1 MLAAMTTR
9 LPLSL
14 IVAVADNGVIGRD
27 NRMPWHLPAELQYF
41 KRVTLGKPVLM
52 GRKTWDSLGRPL
64 PGRLNLVISRQPGL
78 SLPGAECFGSLDA
91 ALQRADAWALEQGAS
106 ELMVIGGAQLFADA
120 LPRAKRLYLTRVAL
134 EPEGDVFLPE
144 WHDDHWRLL
153 SRKQHP
159 AEEGRPA
166 YACEVWERG

>member
-14 IVAVADNGVIGRD
+14 ILAVADNGVIGRD
-27 NRMPWHLPAELQYF
+27 NAMPWHLPAELQYF
-41 KRVTLGKPVLM
+41 KRMTLGKPVLM

-78 SLPGAECFGSLDA
+78 SLQGAECFGSLEA
-91 ALQRADAWALEQGAS
+91 ALPRAEAWALEQGAS

-120 LPRAKRLYLTRVAL
+120 LPSAKRLYLTRVAL

-144 WHDDHWRLL
+144 WRDERWRLV
-153 SRKQHP
+153 SREEHA

-166 YACEVWERG
+166 YACEVWERD